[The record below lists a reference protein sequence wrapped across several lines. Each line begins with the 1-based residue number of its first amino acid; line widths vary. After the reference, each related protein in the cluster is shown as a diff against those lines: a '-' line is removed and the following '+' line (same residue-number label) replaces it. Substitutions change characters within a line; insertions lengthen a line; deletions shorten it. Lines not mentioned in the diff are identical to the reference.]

1 MVVRLD
7 RNRPHMRFSMLPPRW
22 RGWAEDALG
31 GIGTGMGWQ
40 IIAAAVAGYLAL
52 LGRSAWK
59 QGEFR
64 QFLRSLA
71 IVAILCALLAGT
83 VAVAMM
89 LDRT

>member
-1 MVVRLD
+1 
-7 RNRPHMRFSMLPPRW
+7 
-22 RGWAEDALG
+22 
-31 GIGTGMGWQ
+31 MGWQ
-40 IIAAAVAGYLAL
+40 IIVAAMVGYLAL

-71 IVAILCALLAGT
+71 IVATLCALLAGV
-83 VAVAMM
+83 VAVAML

>member
-1 MVVRLD
+1 
-7 RNRPHMRFSMLPPRW
+7 
-22 RGWAEDALG
+22 
-31 GIGTGMGWQ
+31 MGWQ
-40 IIAAAVAGYLAL
+40 IIVAAMVGYLAL

-71 IVAILCALLAGT
+71 IVATLCALLAGA
-83 VAVAMM
+83 VAVVML

>member
-1 MVVRLD
+1 
-7 RNRPHMRFSMLPPRW
+7 
-22 RGWAEDALG
+22 
-31 GIGTGMGWQ
+31 MGWQ
-40 IIAAAVAGYLAL
+40 IIVAAMVGYLVL

-71 IVAILCALLAGT
+71 IVGTLCALLAG
-83 VAVAMM
+83 AVALAML

>member
-7 RNRPHMRFSMLPPRW
+7 RARPCMRFSSRPPRSW
-22 RGWAEDALG
+22 GGDRDGVGRGMA
-31 GIGTGMGWQ
+31 WQ
-40 IIAAAVAGYLAL
+40 IIGAAVAGYLVL

-64 QFLRSLA
+64 QYLRSLA
-71 IVAILCALLAGT
+71 IVAALCALLAGI
-83 VAVAMM
+83 VAVAML

>member
-1 MVVRLD
+1 MRISAGF
-7 RNRPHMRFSMLPPRW
+7 RRPGRVQD
-22 RGWAEDALG
+22 ED
-31 GIGTGMGWQ
+31 GMGWQ
-40 IIAAAVAGYLAL
+40 IIVAAMAGYLAL

-71 IVAILCALLAGT
+71 IVAALCALLAG
-83 VAVAMM
+83 AVALAML

>member
-1 MVVRLD
+1 
-7 RNRPHMRFSMLPPRW
+7 MLSKV
-22 RGWAEDALG
+22 
-31 GIGTGMGWQ
+31 GTGMGWQ

-89 LDRT
+89 LDRP